1 MSRSRAIAILIIVG
15 FVLYFNVFFNS
26 FLWDDEVVILN
37 NPLIQSVK
45 NIGSFYTGSFLK
57 TGIHTSLFSSYYR
70 PVMTTIYTFLYVLFG
85 STPFFFH
92 FFQITIH
99 ILNSILV
106 YLVLFYL
113 IKNSTLSLLLSLVFL
128 VHPIN
133 VEAVSFVSA
142 TQEVLFVFVGLVSL
156 FYLLRNPKL
165 DSKKLLIIN
174 FLLFTSLLIKESG
187 ILFFGIIFIYLLIFN
202 KKDANLNL
210 FFSILSL
217 IIYGLIR
224 AFTGILYVSGIG
236 LFPIMRVS
244 FLTRL
249 ITIPKVL
256 FFYVSKFFYPIG
268 LATSQHWVVYK
279 LDMINFYIPLALI
292 ILTLITICFYLIR
305 SKSKLFLFFF
315 LWLLLGLSIHI
326 QLIPLNMTVAER
338 WFYFPMIG
346 ILGMT
351 GVLLQKAYAKNNK
364 LINIVFIFIII
375 LFSIRSFIRTFDWR
389 NGLSLFSKD
398 IRFSKES
405 FDINNNLGVELY
417 RNGKHNEAL
426 PYFKKSVQ
434 LAPYWWVNW
443 NNLGA
448 YYQSRKDYKKAEI
461 YYKKSITNGD
471 YELAYENYSSV
482 LILQKKYNKAKSFI
496 EETALKKFPFNQR
509 IVLYKKYIE
518 DLDL

>member
-1 MSRSRAIAILIIVG
+1 MSRSRAIIILIIVG
-15 FVLYFNVFFNS
+15 FVLYFNVFFNG
-26 FLWDDEVVILN
+26 FLWDDEVAILN

-57 TGIHTSLFSSYYR
+57 TDINTSLFSSYYR
-70 PVMTTIYTFLYVLFG
+70 PVMATIYTFLYVLFG

-92 FFQITIH
+92 FFQISIH

-106 YLVLFYL
+106 YLILFYL
-113 IKNSTLSLLLSLVFL
+113 IKNSTLSLLLSIVFL

-133 VEAVSFVSA
+133 VEAVSFISS
-142 TQEVLFVFVGLVSL
+142 TQEILFVFVGLISL
-156 FYLLRNPKL
+156 LYLLKNPKL
-165 DSKKLLIIN
+165 DTKKLLIIN
-174 FLLFTSLLIKESG
+174 FLLLTSLLIKESG

-202 KKDANLNL
+202 KNIAYLNL

-217 IIYGLIR
+217 IIYGFIR
-224 AFTGILYVSGIG
+224 ALTGNLYVSGVG

-244 FLTRL
+244 FLIRL
-249 ITIPKVL
+249 ITIPKIL
-256 FFYVSKFFYPIG
+256 FFYISNFFYP
-268 LATSQHWVVYK
+268 LNLTTSQHWIVYK
-279 LDMINFYIPLALI
+279 LNMNNFYIPLALI
-292 ILTLITICFYLIR
+292 VLTLITICFYLIK
-305 SKSKLFLFFF
+305 SKNKLFLFFF
-315 LWLLLGLSIHI
+315 LWLLFGLSLHI
-326 QLIPLNMTVAER
+326 QIIPLNMTVAER

-346 ILGMT
+346 LLGMI
-351 GVLLQKAYAKNNK
+351 GVLIQKAYSKNSR
-364 LINIVFIFIII
+364 LINIFFIIIII

-405 FDINNNLGVELY
+405 FDINNNLGVELF
-417 RNGKHNEAL
+417 RKGRIDKAK
-426 PYFKKSVQ
+426 PYFEESVK

-448 YYQSRKDYKKAEI
+448 YYQNKKNYKKAEV
-461 YYKKSITNGD
+461 YYKKSINNGD
-471 YELAYENYSSV
+471 YELAYENYVSV
-482 LILQKKYNKAKSFI
+482 LILQKKYNEAYRFI

-509 IVLYKKYIE
+509 IVLYKKNIE

>member
-26 FLWDDEVVILN
+26 FLWDDEVSILN

-57 TGIHTSLFSSYYR
+57 TDINTSLFSSYYR

-133 VEAVSFVSA
+133 VEAVSFISA

-156 FYLLRNPKL
+156 FYLLRSSNL
-165 DSKKLLIIN
+165 DNKKLLIIN
-174 FLLFTSLLIKESG
+174 FFLLTSLLIKESG

-202 KKDANLNL
+202 KKNAYLNL

-217 IIYGLIR
+217 IIYVLIR
-224 AFTGILYVSGIG
+224 VFTGVLYVSGIG

-256 FFYVSKFFYPIG
+256 FFYISKFFYPIN

-279 LDMINFYIPLALI
+279 LDINNFYIPLALI
-292 ILTLITICFYLIR
+292 ILTLIAICFYLIR

-326 QLIPLNMTVAER
+326 QIVPLNMTVAER
-338 WFYFPMIG
+338 WFYFPMVG
-346 ILGMT
+346 LLGMI
-351 GVLLQKAYAKNNK
+351 GVLLNK
-364 LINIVFIFIII
+364 IYVIHNKIINIILIII
-375 LFSIRSFIRTFDWR
+375 IVLFSLRSFIRTFDWR
-389 NGLSLFSKD
+389 NGLTLFSRD

-405 FDINNNLGVELY
+405 FDINNNLGVELF
-417 RNGKHNEAL
+417 RKGRINEAK
-426 PYFKKSVQ
+426 PYFEESVK

-448 YYQSRKDYKKAEI
+448 YYQNKKNYKKAEFF
-461 YYKKSITNGD
+461 YKKSISNGD
-471 YELAYENYSSV
+471 YELAFENYIEI
-482 LILQKKYNKAKSFI
+482 LILQKKYNEANRFI

-509 IVLYKKYIE
+509 IVFYKKYIE